1 MKQEPKEYETY
12 FMTLKDETKK
22 PIQRL
27 VRDKRLWLKKYQ
39 LTVMRRRVAVE
50 ISFTANYRDLGM
62 LQFVIERYI
71 GNSCNY
77 CLPQLSE
84 AIDNARKR
92 VEEITEAEYNAGR
105 YSDWIDEYGTTT

>member
-1 MKQEPKEYETY
+1 MKEEPKEYKTY
-12 FMTLKDETKK
+12 FMTLKDGSKK

-50 ISFTANYRDLGM
+50 ISFTANYRQLGM
-62 LQFVIERYI
+62 LQFVIEQYI